1 MVRLVIL
8 RILESYFRHRWLYL
22 LPIVLMSIL
31 GLIFVLLT
39 KPTYTAKGV
48 LYVETQSY
56 LATLTAV
63 RDSGVSWWT
72 TPAQAVNQ
80 EISELLQTDAFVR
93 AIIQRTS
100 LEEKMGEGSATVE
113 TIIEETRKNVWP
125 SPLGNN
131 QLQVNAVHEDPE
143 VAYQIVTA
151 VIEGYLQWR
160 VNADL
165 AESEVAQ
172 AFFTELIEAY
182 SADLSAAREAMRSYL
197 ADHPVPL
204 RGDRPGDEMLEISR
218 LQAEIDLS
226 ASRYATALNK
236 EEETRLAMAQIESDA
251 RQTYFL
257 IDAPTVP
264 EKQDT
269 SLRNLALSG
278 GIFTIIGVF
287 MSGGLIVGAAILDRS
302 LRFPIDV
309 WHRLDLPVLTMVPE
323 TVVPTLTQN
332 LKTVST
338 DQSEAAT
345 YSADN
350 ELAIQAQIHDLED
363 FKSRKTNG
371 KLLDVV
377 DTAVRV

>member
-31 GLIFVLLT
+31 GAIFVLVT

-56 LATLTAV
+56 LASLTAV
-63 RDSGVSWWT
+63 RDSNVSWWT
-72 TPAQAVNQ
+72 TPSQAVNQ

-100 LEEKMGEGSATVE
+100 LEENMVKGPSVVE
-113 TIIEETRKNVWP
+113 AIINETRANVWAV
-125 SPLGNN
+125 SLGNN

-165 AESEVAQ
+165 AESGVAQ
-172 AFFTELIEAY
+172 AFFTDLIETY
-182 SADLSAAREAMRSYL
+182 SADLTAAREAMRIYL
-197 ADHPVPL
+197 EAHPVPL
-204 RGDRPGDEMLEISR
+204 RGDRPGNEVLEISR
-218 LQAEIDLS
+218 LQAEIDLA

-236 EEETRLAMAQIESDA
+236 EEETRLAMVQIESDA

-257 IDAPTVP
+257 IDAPTIP
-264 EKQDT
+264 EKPDT
-269 SLRNLALSG
+269 SLRKLALSG

-287 MSGGLIVGAAILDRS
+287 LSGGLIVGAAIIDRS
-302 LRFPIDV
+302 FRFPVDV
-309 WHRLDLPVLTMVPE
+309 WHRLDLTVLTMVPE
-323 TVVPTLTQN
+323 TTIQPLKQN
-332 LKTVST
+332 LQPATSAEIDT
-338 DQSEAAT
+338 ESLAAGET
-345 YSADN
+345 
-350 ELAIQAQIHDLED
+350 LAIQAQIHKLEN
-363 FKSRKTNG
+363 FKSGQTKG
-371 KLLDVV
+371 KILDMA
-377 DTAVRV
+377 DAAV

>member
-1 MVRLVIL
+1 MVRLVVL

-31 GLIFVLLT
+31 GAVFVLLT

-56 LATLTAV
+56 LASLTDV
-63 RDSGVSWWT
+63 RDSGASWWT
-72 TPAQAVNQ
+72 TPAQAVNE

-100 LEEKMGEGSATVE
+100 LEEKMDEGSATVE
-113 TIIEETRKNVWP
+113 IIIKETRENVWP
-125 SPLGNN
+125 TPFGNN

-172 AFFTELIEAY
+172 EFFTTLIETY

-197 ADHPVPL
+197 ATHPIPL
-204 RGDRPGDEMLEISR
+204 RGDRPGDEVLEISR
-218 LQAEIDLS
+218 LQAEIDLA

-257 IDAPTVP
+257 IDAPTIP
-264 EKQDT
+264 EKPDT
-269 SLRNLALSG
+269 SLKSMAVSG
-278 GIFTIIGVF
+278 GIFMVLGIF
-287 MSGGLIVGAAILDRS
+287 LSGGLIVGAAILDRS
-302 LRFPIDV
+302 FRFPVDV
-309 WHRLDLPVLTMVPE
+309 WHRLDLPLLTMVPE
-323 TVVPTLTQN
+323 TAMPPVTPNIQSRPSIQTEASSL
-332 LKTVST
+332 ST
-338 DQSEAAT
+338 GE
-345 YSADN
+345 
-350 ELAIQAQIHDLED
+350 ELAGRAQMHRLEE
-363 FKSRKTNG
+363 FKSRQTNG
-371 KLLDVV
+371 KILDVA
-377 DTAVRV
+377 DTGV

>member
-22 LPIVLMSIL
+22 LPIVLMTAL
-31 GLIFVLLT
+31 GAVFVLLT

-56 LATLTAV
+56 LASLTDL
-63 RDSGVSWWT
+63 RESGVSWWT
-72 TPAQAVNQ
+72 TPAESVNQ

-100 LEEKMGEGSATVE
+100 LEEQMDQGSPVVDTLIA
-113 TIIEETRKNVWP
+113 ETRNNVWP
-125 SPLGNN
+125 TPLGNN

-172 AFFTELIEAY
+172 SFFADLIETY
-182 SADLSAAREAMRSYL
+182 SVDLAAARDAMRSYV
-197 ADHPVPL
+197 AAHPVPL
-204 RGDRPGDEMLEISR
+204 RGDRPADETMEISR
-218 LQAEIDLS
+218 LQGEIDLA
-226 ASRYATALNK
+226 ASRYATALDK

-264 EKQDT
+264 EKPDT
-269 SLRNLALSG
+269 SLRKMALSG
-278 GIFTIIGVF
+278 GIFTVIGVF
-287 MSGGLIVGAAILDRS
+287 LSAGLIVGVALIDRS
-302 LRFPIDV
+302 FRFPIDV
-309 WHRLDLPVLTMVPE
+309 INRLELPVLTMVPE
-323 TVVPTLTQN
+323 VKIPPA
-332 LKTVST
+332 ST
-338 DQSEAAT
+338 ERQPAVKPAAEET
-345 YSADN
+345 ASSVGIEPSAQPQV
-350 ELAIQAQIHDLED
+350 QAVEE
-363 FKSRKTNG
+363 FKSRKVINK
-371 KLLDVV
+371 KLDMA
-377 DTAVRV
+377 DAAVH